1 MRTWTEKEAKTTMTM
16 KGFKSRGDI
25 LKDALVFVRIGR
37 LNARI
42 KKHCTINRS
51 YCIWTTNSTLVEQA
65 PPTLSRFGEVASELY
80 LSCLES
86 LYETN

>member
-1 MRTWTEKEAKTTMTM
+1 MTM
-16 KGFKSRGDI
+16 KGFKSRVDI

-42 KKHCTINRS
+42 KKTTVPYNRS
-51 YCIWTTNSTLVEQA
+51 YCVWAINSTLVEQA
-65 PPTLSRFGEVASELY
+65 PPTLSRFGQVASELY